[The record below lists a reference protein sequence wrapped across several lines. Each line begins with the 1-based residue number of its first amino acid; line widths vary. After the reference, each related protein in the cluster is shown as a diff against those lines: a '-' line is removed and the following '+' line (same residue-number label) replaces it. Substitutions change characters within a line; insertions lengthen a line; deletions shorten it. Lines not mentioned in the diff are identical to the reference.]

1 MSLFKNA
8 NADLIT
14 TATDVYVCPAGK
26 VAIIHGAQ
34 IANVTATTETNVT
47 VQWTDA
53 SDSDKITRIAFDFR
67 LEGKLAFNP
76 LVDTKLVLEAG
87 DKLQALAAD
96 ASVCEMTLA
105 VLEQD
110 VA

>member
-1 MSLFKNA
+1 MALFKNA
-8 NADLIT
+8 NANLT
-14 TATDVYVCPAGK
+14 TTVIDVYTCPANK

-34 IANVTATTETNVT
+34 ITNVTTTTETNVT

-53 SDSDKITRIAFDFR
+53 SNSDKITRIAFDFR

-76 LVDTKLVLEAG
+76 LVNTKLVLEAG
-87 DKLQALAAD
+87 DKLQALAA
-96 ASVCEMTLA
+96 AANVCEITLA